1 MLVYGEDDIGRDALP
16 LQLGR
21 DLGTLVSPD
30 QGVWMEVLHS
40 ANHTFLPLATEK
52 SLLLVVT
59 AHLLARHPPGSGR
72 IEALALSDA
81 RPPSQQLAA

>member
-1 MLVYGEDDIGRDALP
+1 MLAYSEDDIGRDALP

-30 QGVWMEVLHS
+30 QGVWMEALRR
-40 ANHTFLPLATEK
+40 ADHTFLPLAAEE

-72 IEALALSDA
+72 IEALVLRDA
-81 RPPSQQLAA
+81 